1 MSGIYHIR
9 DFGAMAQELCT
20 TYIQSAIDTCAAS
33 GGGTVVVSDGTYVT
47 GTIFMKSNVHLR
59 IEGGARL
66 LFARSFKSATGK
78 TFKEYLNITRMN
90 EAEQLLVS
98 TTLPIS
104 EIATRCGYNSASY
117 FTSLYKQ
124 YKDKTPCSERKSNKK

>member
-20 TYIQSAIDTCAAS
+20 TYIQSAIDACAAS

-66 LFARSFKSATGK
+66 LMSGNIEDFPDFACEWDVAR
-78 TFKEYLNITRMN
+78 LR
-90 EAEQLLVS
+90 
-98 TTLPIS
+98 
-104 EIATRCGYNSASY
+104 ASV
-117 FTSLYKQ
+117 Q
-124 YKDKTPCSERKSNKK
+124 DV